1 MEQQNGDTGGE
12 NATLDRVLNFFKEL
26 RRNSEWAQLHLETTV
41 TGDLAVNLSVRCPA
55 AVSSSGAGMPRTG
68 GGVASSR
75 TTRISPSRARRNYRR
90 RLEFL
95 DRKNSAEK
103 PEERNVTVEDEAL
116 PETTETGSRDIMD
129 LDTVENLEETDDD
142 TSAETRTVIGAT
154 AADQDN
160 IVKTGASL
168 EERNKETMVELDV
181 TANQMEK
188 PEVRS
193 VSLWMKSKDIKKEE
207 IIECLKNY
215 DILETDFYFC
225 TRDGYFLGW
234 NGHLEKHVRVYGLTI
249 KDFKKTRPKLERLR
263 NIWDSLW
270 NLEVHRA

>member
-1 MEQQNGDTGGE
+1 M
-12 NATLDRVLNFFKEL
+12 
-26 RRNSEWAQLHLETTV
+26 

-68 GGVASSR
+68 GGRTSSRTR

-129 LDTVENLEETDDD
+129 LDMVENLEEADTVETDDD
-142 TSAETRTVIGAT
+142 TSTSAETRTVIGAT
-154 AADQDN
+154 AADRDN

-207 IIECLKNY
+207 IIECLKSY
-215 DILETDFYFC
+215 DILEGFVKKLDF
-225 TRDGYFLGW
+225 RNRFLAG
-234 NGHLEKHVRVYGLTI
+234 NQLYDILSNRGG
-249 KDFKKTRPKLERLR
+249 
-263 NIWDSLW
+263 
-270 NLEVHRA
+270 